1 MLIIFVVVDGFM
13 VHILV
18 VFWGFMTGCE
28 AVAMG
33 QVVPLGRVAR
43 VPKVGVRCAALAA
56 DGPRDY
62 HQPCQ
67 VLDRVSTG
75 GVLPVALFTWT

>member
-43 VPKVGVRCAALAA
+43 VPTTATTTSILIK
-56 DGPRDY
+56 
-62 HQPCQ
+62 
-67 VLDRVSTG
+67 
-75 GVLPVALFTWT
+75 